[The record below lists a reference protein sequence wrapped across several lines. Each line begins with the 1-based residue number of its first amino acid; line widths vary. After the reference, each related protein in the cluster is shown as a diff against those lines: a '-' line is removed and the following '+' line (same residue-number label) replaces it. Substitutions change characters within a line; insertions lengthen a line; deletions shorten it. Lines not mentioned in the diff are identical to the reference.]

1 MRYILG
7 IIIFCIFSSST
18 FIVYK
23 RIAKEVN
30 KAILKEVKEK
40 GYKSYPK
47 YIKEMQKEEDKIIR
61 KNRNRK
67 RMKKYQKKS
76 GLW

>member
-76 GLW
+76 GL